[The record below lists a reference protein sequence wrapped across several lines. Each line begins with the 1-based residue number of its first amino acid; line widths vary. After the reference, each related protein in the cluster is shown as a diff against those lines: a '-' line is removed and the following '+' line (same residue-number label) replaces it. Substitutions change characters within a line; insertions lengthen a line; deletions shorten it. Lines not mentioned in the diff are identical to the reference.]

1 MVYIQR
7 NAEGEII
14 AVSREQ
20 TADCDKPI
28 EPDNPE
34 LIAYFAS
41 IMSSDFYASD
51 LEFIRV
57 IDDLIHVL
65 VDKKVIMFTEL
76 PPAVQTKIAE
86 RSQMRERNADALTL
100 VPEDD
105 ALWES

>member
-7 NAEGEII
+7 NADGEIV

-28 EPDNPE
+28 ESDNPE
-34 LIAYFAS
+34 LLAYFAS
-41 IMSSDFYASD
+41 IMSSDFFASD
-51 LEFIRV
+51 LQFIRV
-57 IDDLIHVL
+57 IDDLIHLL
-65 VDKKVIMFTEL
+65 VSKKVIMFTEL
-76 PPAVQTKIAE
+76 PPAVQTKVAE

-105 ALWES
+105 VF